1 MSVIKFS
8 DITSK
13 DLDSAKV
20 FSPSVDIA
28 YFNKTKAMV
37 INMTTTDGER
47 FNLGRN
53 HHNPSPYTIKV
64 GTDLIKNN
72 SEIASFIGSVGVVN
86 SMQDGMFEV
95 KFNPVELTRLDGDGL
110 SSYELATGISAE
122 DYVEPDND
130 VYTVSDM
137 VQAVNFNDK
146 IKNGTAMDVKQS
158 DVDFTFLSAYADAA
172 VGDNSLAGLSRNE
185 IFVRAYSNGA
195 LDNMGSILND
205 EIAHQ
210 TGYPYFTDDLIHLD
224 LSVPSNTRLITQG
237 HNDPNFAYELCSYIA
252 RQSASYD
259 ASLSDNELKFFVHCQ
274 DVLDEL
280 KPYAVKSDEYYAYSK
295 EDDFDNLVGKYDKFI
310 SFMAERKM
318 LNDAF
323 DKPYAKIITAGQ
335 STFILAHSDS
345 GIKFY
350 SASQPE
356 GLDVGVY
363 GAVDDKH
370 DIEIADDNIGVIAKD
385 KLLRLKLNDG
395 RKMITKPVTSVKD
408 ASVFQT
414 DDSAYAFVNGD
425 KSLDVYCAEYPDGV
439 GVKAFGGIYDKA
451 SVEIQ
456 SEIKPEDNLYL
467 RIYTVDGNRLTS
479 NSKVYDKVAP
489 DVIGDISYMPSRD
502 IVVLKSENGPSMEI
516 IKHVGN
522 INKMYFTDNDNVV
535 HKMKDTLQVG
545 SSDDTYFMNGHFNEG
560 DKRLCYETLDGKI
573 HNISFDVHSVHN
585 IADSVS
591 KEAFDNM
598 LLDNIPETV
607 GEDFYTPSDID
618 LSDIA
623 PSSDDA
629 FADIETGITDEQ
641 TLQTDI
647 DKVPVV
653 SKTAQEVLQ
662 RSLNTLDALPS
673 LNSTNGFGNYGVSNF
688 TGIKNIDTPYFGDTK
703 VDETTERITSAD
715 NVTSRDE
722 QLEEFKTKGKSE
734 KKPVNLDFGIDV
746 PEFKQS
752 DREKRVRDAESIVPA
767 SATDSDYVSESQLS
781 GDFM

>member
-8 DITSK
+8 DITAK
-13 DLDSAKV
+13 NLDSAKI

-37 INMTTTDGER
+37 VNMTATDGER
-47 FNLGRN
+47 FNLGKN
-53 HHNPSPYTIKV
+53 HHNPSPYAIRVEK
-64 GTDLIKNN
+64 DLIKNN
-72 SEIASFIGSVGVVN
+72 PEIASFIGSVGTVN
-86 SMQDGMFEV
+86 SMQDDMFEV
-95 KFNPVELTRLDGDGL
+95 KFNPVELARIDGDGL
-110 SSYELATGISAE
+110 SSYELATGFTAD
-122 DYVEPDND
+122 DYIEPDDD

-146 IKNGTAMDVKQS
+146 IKNGAVTDVKQS

-172 VGDNSLAGLSRNE
+172 VGDNSLAGFSRNE
-185 IFVRAYSNGA
+185 IFVRAYNNGV
-195 LDNMGSILND
+195 LDNMRSILND

-210 TGYPYFTDDLIHLD
+210 TGYPYFMDDSIHLD
-224 LSVPSNTRLITQG
+224 LSVPSNTRLIVQG

-259 ASLSDNELKFFVHCQ
+259 VSLSEDELKFFVHCQ

-280 KPYAVKSDEYYAYSK
+280 KPYAVKSDEYDVYAK
-295 EDDFDNLVGKYDKFI
+295 EDDFDNLVSKYGKFI

-318 LNDAF
+318 LDNAF
-323 DKPYAKIITAGQ
+323 DKSYAKVIIAGQ
-335 STFILAHSDS
+335 STFILAHNDK
-345 GIKFY
+345 GVKFY
-350 SASQPE
+350 SANQSE
-356 GLDVGVY
+356 GFDVGVY
-363 GAVDDKH
+363 GAVDNKH
-370 DIEIADDNIGVIAKD
+370 DIEIADDNIGAITEG

-395 RKMITKPVTSVKD
+395 RKMITKPITSVKD
-408 ASVFQT
+408 ASVVQT
-414 DDSAYAFVNGD
+414 NDAVYAFVNGD
-425 KSLDVYCAEYPDGV
+425 KSLDVYCAEYPDGI

-451 SVEIQ
+451 AVDIQ
-456 SEIKPEDNLYL
+456 SDVNTDDNLYL
-467 RIYTVDGNRLTS
+467 RIYTSDGNRLTS
-479 NSKVYDKVAP
+479 NSQICDKIAP
-489 DVIGDISYMPSRD
+489 DVIGNISYMPSKD
-502 IVVLKSENGPSMEI
+502 IVVLKSENGPAMEI

-522 INKMYFTDNDNVV
+522 INKMYFTDNDNIV

-591 KEAFDNM
+591 KEMFDSM
-598 LLDNIPETV
+598 LLDNTSATV
-607 GEDFYTPSDID
+607 GEDFYTVSDID
-618 LSDIA
+618 LSNIA

-641 TLQTDI
+641 AMQTDM

-653 SKTAQEVLQ
+653 SKAAREVLQ
-662 RSLNTLDALPS
+662 RGLNTLDVLPS
-673 LNSTNGFGNYGVSNF
+673 VNSSNDFGNYGVSNF

-703 VDETTERITSAD
+703 VDEKAERITSAE
-715 NVTSRDE
+715 NVVSRDD
-722 QLEEFKTKGKSE
+722 QLKEFKTKGKSDD
-734 KKPVNLDFGIDV
+734 KPTALNFGIDV
-746 PEFKQS
+746 PEFKQANR
-752 DREKRVRDAESIVPA
+752 DERVRKAEDIAPA
-767 SATDSDYVSESQLS
+767 TESDYMLESQLS

>member
-28 YFNKTKAMV
+28 YFNKTRAMV

-47 FNLGRN
+47 FNLGKN
-53 HHNPSPYTIKV
+53 HHNPSPYTIRVDKNLV
-64 GTDLIKNN
+64 KNN
-72 SEIASFIGSVGVVN
+72 PEIASFIGSVGVIN
-86 SMQDGMFEV
+86 SMQGNMFEV
-95 KFNPVELTRLDGDGL
+95 KFNPVELARIDGDGL
-110 SSYELATGISAE
+110 SSYELASGVTSD
-122 DYVEPDND
+122 DYVEPDDD
-130 VYTVSDM
+130 VYTISDM
-137 VQAVNFNDK
+137 VQAVNFDDK
-146 IKNGTAMDVKQS
+146 IKNGTATDVNQS

-185 IFVRAYSNGA
+185 IFVRAYSNNV
-195 LDNMGSILND
+195 LDDMRLILND

-210 TGYPYFTDDLIHLD
+210 TGYPYFMEDSIHLD
-224 LSVPSNTRLITQG
+224 SSIPSNTRLIMQG
-237 HNDPNFAYELCSYIA
+237 HHDPNFAYELCSYIA

-280 KPYAVKSDEYYAYSK
+280 KPYAVKSDEYKVYSK
-295 EDDFDNLVGKYDKFI
+295 EDDFDNLINKYDKFI
-310 SFMAERKM
+310 SFMAERKIM
-318 LNDAF
+318 NNAF

-335 STFILAHSDS
+335 STFVLAHSDK

-356 GLDVGVY
+356 GLNVGVY

-370 DIEIADDNIGVIAKD
+370 DIEIADDNIGVIVKD

-414 DDSAYAFVNGD
+414 EDAAYAFVNGD
-425 KSLDVYCAEYPDGV
+425 KTLDVYCAEYPDGI

-456 SEIKPEDNLYL
+456 SEINSEGNLYL
-467 RIYTVDGNRLTS
+467 RVYTTDGNRLTS
-479 NSKVYDKVAP
+479 NSQIRDKVAP
-489 DVIGDISYMPSRD
+489 DVIGNISYMSSKD

-516 IKHVGN
+516 VKRVGN
-522 INKMYFTDNDNVV
+522 VNKMYFTDNANVV

-545 SSDDTYFMNGHFNEG
+545 SSGDTYFMNGHFNAG
-560 DKRLCYETLDGKI
+560 DKKLCYETLDGKM
-573 HNISFDVHSVHN
+573 HNIAFDVHSVNN
-585 IADSVS
+585 IADSVA

-598 LLDNIPETV
+598 LLDDVSEI
-607 GEDFYTPSDID
+607 GSEDFYTESYID

-623 PSSDDA
+623 PSSNDA
-629 FADIETGITDEQ
+629 FADIETSITDEQ
-641 TLQTDI
+641 MSQTDV
-647 DKVPVV
+647 DKVPVI
-653 SKTAQEVLQ
+653 SKEARDMLQ
-662 RSLNTLDALPS
+662 RSLNTLDVLPS
-673 LNSTNGFGNYGVSNF
+673 INSSDDFGNYGVSNF

-715 NVTSRDE
+715 NVVSREE
-722 QLEEFKTKGKSE
+722 QLKEFKTKGKSE
-734 KKPVNLDFGIDV
+734 DKPVTLDFGIDI

-752 DREKRVRDAESIVPA
+752 DREKRIREAENIAPTTT
-767 SATDSDYVSESQLS
+767 TDSDYMSESQLS